1 MKSLFEIS
9 KSGLRSA
16 EHALSVTSNNVINA
30 DTPGYTRRRVE
41 QSPVGMQMS
50 RFHTGL
56 GVNVT
61 NINRLRN
68 EMNDVQLNE
77 KRQDMGFMQEKG
89 KILEQLEASM
99 ASDSGG
105 DLDLRIGKMFDLFS
119 ELSSEPQDYSVRNS
133 IVSEAEQFSD
143 KMGDM
148 SRSLD
153 RTSELVKDSGIE
165 SVENINHLLDD
176 LAALNSSIK
185 QAEAMGKPDH
195 TSLDLQVEK
204 LEELSEMIDFDS
216 QKSANGSLEIR
227 IGGIK
232 VLNEDE
238 VTHLKSEINDVDKNF
253 RLRLDNGKVIEAS
266 GGKLGAEINM
276 YENDIPETKARLDQI
291 AATMV
296 EEFNA
301 IHSDGYGLDGGT
313 NRNFFNPTGTTAL
326 NIEID
331 QNIKDNVDYI
341 AASSENG
348 ESGNGDQASAIAD
361 LRNQN
366 IIEGRKLV
374 DYSVDLIS
382 TPGRKL
388 TEVNSKMEALDSEIQ
403 MLNTQQE
410 QEAGVN
416 IDEELSLMIQY
427 QNAYQGAARVMSSA
441 QEMYD
446 TLINLTR

>member
-1 MKSLFEIS
+1 
-9 KSGLRSA
+9 
-16 EHALSVTSNNVINA
+16 
-30 DTPGYTRRRVE
+30 
-41 QSPVGMQMS
+41 
-50 RFHTGL
+50 
-56 GVNVT
+56 
-61 NINRLRN
+61 
-68 EMNDVQLNE
+68 
-77 KRQDMGFMQEKG
+77 MQEKA

-119 ELSSEPQDYSVRNS
+119 ELSSEPQDFSVRNS
-133 IVSEAEQFSD
+133 IVSEAAQLAD
-143 KMGDM
+143 KFGDM
-148 SRSLD
+148 SRSID
-153 RTSELVKDSGIE
+153 RTSELVKDSGIK
-165 SVENINHLLDD
+165 SVGSINHLLDD

-195 TSLDLQVEK
+195 TSLDLQVKK

-232 VLNEDE
+232 VLNEDQ

-253 RLRLDNGKVIEAS
+253 RLRLENGKVIHAS
-266 GGKLGAEINM
+266 GGKLGSEIDM
-276 YENDIPETKARLDQI
+276 YENDIPKTKARLDLI

-301 IHSDGYGLDGGT
+301 IHRNGFGLDNGT
-313 NRNFFNPTGTTAL
+313 GRDFFNPANTTAQS
-326 NIEID
+326 IEIS
-331 QNIKDNVDYI
+331 QIIKDNVEYI
-341 AASSENG
+341 AASSAADEA
-348 ESGNGDQASAIAD
+348 GNGDIASEIAD

-416 IDEELSLMIQY
+416 IDEELSLLIQY
-427 QNAYQGAARVMSSA
+427 QNAYQGAARVMSAA

-446 TLINLTR
+446 TLLTLTR